1 MGVEK
6 FNDFKICIWFF
17 LVVHSMS
24 KALFFSNKFDGFISC
39 LLLCMIIYLQ
49 YVLDLCFFGP
59 YMVYINESGTKRSFG
74 QEHEMKMI
82 LGNKGSQ

>member
-1 MGVEK
+1 
-6 FNDFKICIWFF
+6 
-17 LVVHSMS
+17 MS
-24 KALFFSNKFDGFISC
+24 KALFFSNKFDGFILC

-49 YVLDLCFFGP
+49 YVLDLCYFGS

-82 LGNKGSQ
+82 LGNKRSQ